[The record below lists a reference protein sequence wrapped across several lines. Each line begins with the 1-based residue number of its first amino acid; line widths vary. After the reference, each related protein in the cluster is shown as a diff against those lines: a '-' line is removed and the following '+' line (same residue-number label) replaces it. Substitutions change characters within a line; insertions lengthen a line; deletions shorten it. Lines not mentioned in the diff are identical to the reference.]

1 MMQSS
6 FSRLEMCFLAK
17 LYYAGD
23 NLHYTDVICCTLHWR
38 SSRFGK
44 GAANEFRRRYNI
56 VFEISQ
62 EETLDAL
69 RGEESS
75 AGNRTSA
82 WSQFSAVCR
91 QRPVGSQLFDKL
103 APDASY
109 GSYAVLLCKAGIV
122 LAVSV
127 CLCLSAQKLKNCW
140 WAFHVTSLAYVL
152 WLTLVT
158 PPLCERCRLVV
169 Q

>member
-6 FSRLEMCFLAK
+6 FSHLEMCFLAK

-23 NLHYTDVICCTLHWR
+23 NLHYTDVICCTLRWR
-38 SSRFGK
+38 SSRSGK

-109 GSYAVLLCKAGIV
+109 GSYAVWSRYCFSGV
-122 LAVSV
+122 RVSVSV
-127 CLCLSAQKLKNCW
+127 CTKTEKLLMSIWCNFVGICVMINLSCG
-140 WAFHVTSLAYVL
+140 
-152 WLTLVT
+152 
-158 PPLCERCRLVV
+158 
-169 Q
+169 